1 MEILD
6 KYIYIGTD
14 DKKVKVFNI
23 DTWFLS
29 EDFIGHED
37 GIT

>member
-14 DKKVKVFNI
+14 ERKIRIFNLNN
-23 DTWFLS
+23 WELV
-29 EDFIGHED
+29 EEFIGHED